1 MRKTQQARQVPQV
14 PRDKNIL
21 KNYQGE
27 INLQT
32 KVVKDKSKY
41 TRKVKHK
48 LKFKDYE
55 S

>member
-1 MRKTQQARQVPQV
+1 MAQKQ
-14 PRDKNIL
+14 RDKNIL
-21 KNYQGE
+21 KNYQRE

-41 TRKVKHK
+41 NRKIKHK